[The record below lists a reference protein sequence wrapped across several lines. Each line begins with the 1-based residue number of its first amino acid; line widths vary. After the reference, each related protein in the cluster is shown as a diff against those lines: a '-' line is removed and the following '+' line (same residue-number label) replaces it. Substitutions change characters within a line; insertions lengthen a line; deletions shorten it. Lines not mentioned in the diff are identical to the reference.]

1 MVIFLCQGL
10 GHGQIW
16 WAKMQ
21 MKPRTSFWLRAHI
34 YWSKFC
40 LSMPWWPWITTYVV
54 SAFSATVNA
63 KSPRFLVSVDVP
75 NISRRSAVISEATSA
90 TVRCVVAF
98 TNFTGGGH
106 DEQLQYVHSYLLM
119 LCKLWNI
126 VTLLK
131 FNLDG
136 KRSWSRRAKWWSFM
150 HHWVEL
156 LQRGCILWFKASLC
170 NATEMFSSLEKSFIT
185 D

>member
-1 MVIFLCQGL
+1 
-10 GHGQIW
+10 
-16 WAKMQ
+16 
-21 MKPRTSFWLRAHI
+21 
-34 YWSKFC
+34 
-40 LSMPWWPWITTYVV
+40 
-54 SAFSATVNA
+54 
-63 KSPRFLVSVDVP
+63 
-75 NISRRSAVISEATSA
+75 
-90 TVRCVVAF
+90 
-98 TNFTGGGH
+98 
-106 DEQLQYVHSYLLM
+106 LM